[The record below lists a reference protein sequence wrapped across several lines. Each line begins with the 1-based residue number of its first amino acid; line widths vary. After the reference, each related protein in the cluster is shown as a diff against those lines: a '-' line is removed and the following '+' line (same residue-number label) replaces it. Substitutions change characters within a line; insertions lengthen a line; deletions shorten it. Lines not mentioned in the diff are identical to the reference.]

1 MKNGFTSP
9 LGPEFIERRLAD
21 LAVSTHEN
29 NIFMAHII
37 LITITPHFQFLPI

>member
-9 LGPEFIERRLAD
+9 LGPGFIERSLAG
-21 LAVSTHEN
+21 LAVTTHEN

-37 LITITPHFQFLPI
+37 VITITPHFQFLPI